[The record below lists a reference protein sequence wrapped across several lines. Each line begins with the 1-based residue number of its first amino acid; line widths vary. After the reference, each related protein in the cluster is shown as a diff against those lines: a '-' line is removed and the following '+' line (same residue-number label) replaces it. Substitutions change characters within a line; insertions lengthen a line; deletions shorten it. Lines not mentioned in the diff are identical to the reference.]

1 MLHTAPLTLDE
12 REAVLL
18 AALPRYS
25 ASGWRVTAQTLTT
38 VHLVRRRQFDV
49 AIALFWTLLCGF
61 GLFIYIAA
69 HFARGDE
76 AAMVM
81 VDEAG
86 TLHEHIVGAR

>member
-1 MLHTAPLTLDE
+1 MPLTMEE

-18 AALPRYS
+18 AALPKY
-25 ASGWRVTAQTLTT
+25 AANGWRVTAQSAT
-38 VHLVRRRQFDV
+38 VLHLVRRRHFDV

-86 TLHEHIVGAR
+86 VLHEQIVGVRR